1 MSFEKTVPD
10 VVVIGS
16 VLAGLTAAFE
26 LRQRGIEALI
36 LEREADVGAS
46 WMRRHPQLT
55 LNTHRSLS
63 ALPGLAYPAGTGAFP
78 RRDAVVAH
86 LRAFRERHGFDIRH
100 GVDAAAVDRA
110 GEGFRIETNTG
121 AIHARHVIV
130 ATGRDALPEIPRWK
144 GIEGFAGRVI
154 HAADLGDARVYA
166 GKSIL
171 VIGGGNSGF
180 DVLNHLS
187 RVDTKQVWLSVR
199 RGPAL
204 MAKRIA
210 GLAVHRFSPLMA
222 MLPTRLVDYLIA
234 GTQRLA
240 FGDLTRHGFPAGT
253 ADAATRLKRH
263 KIAISVDDG
272 AIAAVKKGRII
283 VVPEVRE
290 FTPTGVLLADGRSVQ
305 PDIVIA
311 AVGYA
316 SALDS
321 LLAPLG
327 LPDGFGG
334 SRPGATAVP
343 NLWLVGM
350 TPSLTSYFRQ
360 ARLEAKH
367 VAKAVASTRSA

>member
-1 MSFEKTVPD
+1 
-10 VVVIGS
+10 
-16 VLAGLTAAFE
+16 
-26 LRQRGIEALI
+26 
-36 LEREADVGAS
+36 
-46 WMRRHPQLT
+46 
-55 LNTHRSLS
+55 
-63 ALPGLAYPAGTGAFP
+63 
-78 RRDAVVAH
+78 
-86 LRAFRERHGFDIRH
+86 
-100 GVDAAAVDRA
+100 
-110 GEGFRIETNTG
+110 
-121 AIHARHVIV
+121 
-130 ATGRDALPEIPRWK
+130 
-144 GIEGFAGRVI
+144 
-154 HAADLGDARVYA
+154 
-166 GKSIL
+166 
-171 VIGGGNSGF
+171 
-180 DVLNHLS
+180 
-187 RVDTKQVWLSVR
+187 
-199 RGPAL
+199 
-204 MAKRIA
+204 
-210 GLAVHRFSPLMA
+210 VHRFSPLMA
-222 MLPTRLVDYLIA
+222 MLPTRLVDLLIA

-263 KIAISVDDG
+263 KIAIAVDDG